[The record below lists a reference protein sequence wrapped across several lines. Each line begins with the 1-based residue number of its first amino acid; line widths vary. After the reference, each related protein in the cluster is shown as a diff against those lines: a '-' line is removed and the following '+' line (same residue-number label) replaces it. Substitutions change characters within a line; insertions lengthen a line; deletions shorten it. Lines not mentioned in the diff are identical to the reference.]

1 MNKHIKSGG
10 RRSKTPLPFDSF
22 ISVQISRLAG
32 FIFSPDNQMRGLP
45 NNITVREW
53 QVIAALGA
61 FGKMTNKEINTF
73 VRLDHVAVSRAI
85 KSLKT
90 KNIIE
95 TQQSDFDKRSTQ
107 IQLTEQGLA
116 MHDNIVPQRIKVNLA
131 IDKGLTKQEKQ
142 TYLALTAKLEKH
154 VQSMDD

>member
-1 MNKHIKSGG
+1 MKKHIKSKG
-10 RRSKTPLPFDSF
+10 RRSRNPMPFDSF
-22 ISVQISRLAG
+22 ISVQINRLAG
-32 FIFSPDNQMRGLP
+32 LIFSPDNQMKGLP
-45 NNITVREW
+45 NNLTVREW
-53 QVIAALGA
+53 QVIATLGA

-90 KNIIE
+90 KGIIE

-107 IQLTEQGLA
+107 IQLTESGLA
-116 MHDNIVPQRIKVNLA
+116 LHDNIVPQRVKINAA
-131 IDKGLTKQEKQ
+131 IDEGLTAEEKQ

-154 VQSMDD
+154 VKLIDN